1 MKTRYHIAVILIV
14 SFLLPFAVSAKE
26 PQKSKFLDIQVVK
39 DEKSNITAWLVEDH
53 SIPVIAMN
61 FSFRGA
67 GAKNDPADKQGL
79 ARLVS
84 NTMDE
89 GAGDLT
95 SQEFQKTLRDLSI
108 SLSFSAGRDNFNG
121 ELKTLT
127 SNKDRAFELLKLAL
141 TKPRFDDEPVERMR
155 NSNISRIK
163 SSLSNPRWIAARLQN
178 DRLFEGHPYAMNS
191 GGTISS
197 LNNITIDDLRSFH
210 KTLGKS
216 QLVIGVAGDITA
228 DELKAIL
235 SDVFGS
241 LPTGEVK
248 TTNKYPLQ
256 NAGKTYIYKRDIPQS
271 IIAMAQA
278 GISRD
283 DKDYYA
289 ATLMNFILGES
300 GFGSRLM
307 EEIREKRG
315 LTYGIYSYFRRY
327 DEADTLNVST
337 STVNKSVKEMISLIH
352 KEWDKMKT
360 NPVTKEEIDD
370 AKSYIIGS
378 LPLSLTSTDSIA
390 GILMSLQIE
399 HLPIDYLDT
408 RAEKINA
415 VKINDILAV
424 SKRILDK
431 DSITTVIVGAPE
443 GIENAEIITNIP
455 NVE

>member
-1 MKTRYHIAVILIV
+1 MTNKYHITVLLII
-14 SFLLPFAVSAKE
+14 FLLLPFSTSAEEGK
-26 PQKSKFLDIQVVK
+26 KNKFLDIQVVSDK
-39 DEKSNITAWLVEDH
+39 TNNITAWLVEDH
-53 SIPVIAMN
+53 SIPVIAMS

-67 GAKNDPADKQGL
+67 GAKNDPSDKQGL
-79 ARLVS
+79 ARLTS

-89 GAGDLT
+89 GAGELT

-108 SLSFSAGRDNFNG
+108 SLSFSAGRDNFSG
-121 ELKTLT
+121 GLKTL
-127 SNKDRAFELLKLAL
+127 SQNKEKAFELLKLAL
-141 TKPRFDDEPVERMR
+141 TKPRFDEEPVGRMR
-155 NSNISRIK
+155 DSNKSRIN

-178 DRLFEGHPYAMNS
+178 DRLFEGHSYAMNS
-191 GGTISS
+191 GGTLSS
-197 LNNITIDDLRSFH
+197 LDKITADDLREFH
-210 KTLGKS
+210 KTLGKN
-216 QLVIGVAGDITA
+216 QLVIGVAGDINA
-228 DELKAIL
+228 EELKKVIN
-235 SDVFGS
+235 DIFGD
-241 LPTGEVK
+241 LPDIETK
-248 TTNKYPLQ
+248 TTEKYPMK

-337 STVNKSVKEMISLIH
+337 STKNKNVKEMISLIH
-352 KEWDKMKT
+352 KEWKKMKSE
-360 NPVTKEEIDD
+360 PVLEEEIND

-390 GILMSLQIE
+390 GILLSLQLE
-399 HLPIDYLDT
+399 HLPIDYLDM
-408 RAEKINA
+408 RAEKIKA
-415 VKINDILAV
+415 VKINDILNV

-443 GIENAEIITNIP
+443 GIEADIITDIP

>member
-1 MKTRYHIAVILIV
+1 MTNKYHITVLLII
-14 SFLLPFAVSAKE
+14 FLLLPFSTSAEEGK
-26 PQKSKFLDIQVVK
+26 KNKFLDIQVVSDK
-39 DEKSNITAWLVEDH
+39 TNNITAWLVEDH
-53 SIPVIAMN
+53 SIPVIAMS

-67 GAKNDPADKQGL
+67 GAKNDPSDKQGL
-79 ARLVS
+79 ARLTS

-89 GAGDLT
+89 GAGELT

-108 SLSFSAGRDNFNG
+108 SLSFSAGRDNFSG
-121 ELKTLT
+121 GLKTL
-127 SNKDRAFELLKLAL
+127 SQNKEKAFELLKLAL
-141 TKPRFDDEPVERMR
+141 TKPRFDEEPVGRMR
-155 NSNISRIK
+155 DSNKSRIK

-178 DRLFEGHPYAMNS
+178 DRLFEGHSYAMNS
-191 GGTISS
+191 GGTLSS
-197 LNNITIDDLRSFH
+197 LDKITPDDLREFH
-210 KTLGKS
+210 KTLGKN
-216 QLVIGVAGDITA
+216 QLVIGVAGDINA
-228 DELKAIL
+228 EELEKIINNI
-235 SDVFGS
+235 FGD
-241 LPTGEVK
+241 LPDIETK
-248 TTNKYPLQ
+248 TTEKYPLK

-327 DEADTLNVST
+327 DEADTLNAST
-337 STVNKSVKEMISLIH
+337 STKNKNVKEMISLIH
-352 KEWDKMKT
+352 KEWEKMKSE
-360 NPVTKEEIDD
+360 PVSEEEIND

-390 GILMSLQIE
+390 GILLSLQLE
-399 HLPIDYLDT
+399 HLPIDYLDM
-408 RAEKINA
+408 RAEKIKA
-415 VKINDILAV
+415 VKINDILNV

-443 GIENAEIITNIP
+443 GIEADIITDIP

>member
-1 MKTRYHIAVILIV
+1 MTNKYHITILLII
-14 SFLLPFAVSAKE
+14 FCLLPFSVSAEEGK
-26 PQKSKFLDIQVVK
+26 KNKFLDIQVVNDK
-39 DEKSNITAWLVEDH
+39 TNNITAWLVEDH
-53 SIPVIAMN
+53 SIPVIAMS

-67 GAKNDPADKQGL
+67 GAKNDPSDKQGL
-79 ARLVS
+79 ARLTS

-89 GAGDLT
+89 GAGDLK

-108 SLSFSAGRDNFNG
+108 SLSFSAGRDNFSG
-121 ELKTLT
+121 DLKTL
-127 SNKDRAFELLKLAL
+127 SQNKEKAFELLKLAL
-141 TKPRFDDEPVERMR
+141 TKPRFDEEPVGRMR
-155 NSNISRIK
+155 DSNKSRIK

-178 DRLFEGHPYAMNS
+178 DRLFEGHSYAMNS
-191 GGTISS
+191 GGTLSS
-197 LNNITIDDLRSFH
+197 LDKITPDDLREFH
-210 KTLGKS
+210 KTLGKN
-216 QLVIGVAGDITA
+216 QLVIGVAGDINA
-228 DELKAIL
+228 EELKKVINDIF
-235 SDVFGS
+235 SD
-241 LPTGEVK
+241 LPDVEVK
-248 TTNKYPLQ
+248 ETKKYPLQ

-327 DEADTLNVST
+327 DEVDTLNVST
-337 STVNKSVKEMISLIH
+337 STVNEKVKEMISLIY
-352 KEWDKMKT
+352 KEWDKMKSE
-360 NPVTKEEIDD
+360 PVSEEEIND

-390 GILMSLQIE
+390 GILLSLQLE

-443 GIENAEIITNIP
+443 GIEAEIITDIP

>member
-1 MKTRYHIAVILIV
+1 MRDKNYIKFLLII
-14 SFLLPFAVSAKE
+14 FCLLPFSTFAKE
-26 PQKSKFLDIQVVK
+26 LQKPKFLDIQVVK

-53 SIPVIAMN
+53 SIPVIAMS

-67 GAKNDPADKQGL
+67 GAKNDPIDKQGL
-79 ARLVS
+79 ARLTS

-95 SQEFQKTLRDLSI
+95 SQEFQKTLRDMSI
-108 SLSFSAGRDNFNG
+108 SLSFSASRDNFSG
-121 ELKTLT
+121 ALKTL
-127 SNKDRAFELLKLAL
+127 SQNKEKAFELLKLAL
-141 TKPRFDDEPVERMR
+141 TKPRFDEEPVGRMR
-155 NSNISRIK
+155 DSNKSRIK
-163 SSLSNPRWIAARLQN
+163 SSLSNPRWIAARIQN

-191 GGTISS
+191 GGTLSS
-197 LNNITIDDLRSFH
+197 LDKITSDDLRKFH
-210 KTLGKS
+210 KTLGKN
-216 QLVIGVAGDITA
+216 QLVIGVAGDINA
-228 DELKAIL
+228 KELKKIINYIF
-235 SDVFGS
+235 SD
-241 LPTGEVK
+241 LPDVK
-248 TTNKYPLQ
+248 IKETKKYPLQ

-271 IIAMAQA
+271 IIAMAQK

-283 DKDYYA
+283 SKDYYA

-337 STVNKSVKEMISLIH
+337 STVNKNVKEMISLIY
-352 KEWDKMKT
+352 KEWDKMKSE
-360 NPVTKEEIDD
+360 PVSKEEIND

-390 GILMSLQIE
+390 GILLSLQLE
-399 HLPIDYLDT
+399 HLPVDYLDM
-408 RAEKINA
+408 RAEKINS
-415 VKINDILAV
+415 VTIDDILSV

-431 DSITTVIVGAPE
+431 DSITTVIVGAPK
-443 GIENAEIITNIP
+443 GIKAEVITDIP